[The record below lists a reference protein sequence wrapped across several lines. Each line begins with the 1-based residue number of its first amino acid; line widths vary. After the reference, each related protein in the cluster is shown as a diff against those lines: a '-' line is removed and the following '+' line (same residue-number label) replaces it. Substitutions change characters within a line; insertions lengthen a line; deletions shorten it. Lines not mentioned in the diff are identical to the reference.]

1 MNCECK
7 SPRWDFVCVK
17 GPHLNI
23 SDGFVSAS
31 KANGGNGDNPGG
43 WAFHL
48 ASVFDD
54 IRRNLIEINE
64 TKFPKKRWRQQVIN
78 RLDLRLFDS
87 LTR

>member
-1 MNCECK
+1 MNCECE

-17 GPHLNI
+17 GPHLNN

-48 ASVFDD
+48 ASVLMTFDG
-54 IRRNLIEINE
+54 I
-64 TKFPKKRWRQQVIN
+64 
-78 RLDLRLFDS
+78 
-87 LTR
+87 